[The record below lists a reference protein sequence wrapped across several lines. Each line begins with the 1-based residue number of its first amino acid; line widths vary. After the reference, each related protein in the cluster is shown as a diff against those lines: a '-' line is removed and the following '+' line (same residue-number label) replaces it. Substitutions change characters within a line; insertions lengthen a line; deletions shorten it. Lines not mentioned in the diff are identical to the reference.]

1 MKSRFEFSGTVIFAA
16 LLASILALAT
26 AATPQTPDT
35 STASLQDTLTW
46 LSNYLPS
53 ATGETYSDGGVPI
66 TITTQISGWNG
77 CTITLVITT
86 VDSPT
91 TLNGGSTV
99 AGGTFTQRDVF
110 SLSDIDSNSVKVDTQ
125 AGIWVL
131 MNSSTN
137 SIQETYRHSDGTN
150 SQSMKTLTGAASF
163 NDQSGAERAA
173 NAFRHAVNLC
183 AKSQPF

>member
-1 MKSRFEFSGTVIFAA
+1 VIFAA
-16 LLASILALAT
+16 LLASILAVAT
-26 AATPQTPDT
+26 VATPQTPDT

-53 ATGETYSDGGVPI
+53 ATGATYSDDGAPI
-66 TITTQISGWNG
+66 TVTTQISGWNG

-86 VDSPT
+86 VESPA
-91 TLNGGSTV
+91 TLQGGSTV

-110 SLSDIDSNSVKVDTQ
+110 SLSDIDSNSVK
-125 AGIWVL
+125 ASPPPHGIWVD

-137 SIQETYRHSDGTN
+137 SIRETYTSSNGTN
-150 SQSMKTLTGAASF
+150 RQSMKTITGAGTF

-183 AKSQPF
+183 AKPQPF